1 MDEAVF
7 ADKKEMSIFEHLE
20 ELRMRLFRILL
31 FFFVATCVC
40 FWFSERLLQGLLSI
54 SDGAGISFIV
64 ISPTEGFFSQLKL
77 GLLSGFV
84 LSLPCNIMEVWKF
97 VSPGLT
103 AKEIRLLYRTTPF
116 LVLLFLCGV
125 ALAFFTAIPLGLKF
139 LLSFQI
145 ADVAAQISVEKY
157 ISFCL
162 SLMLIFGFVFEM
174 PVLLLLLCFV
184 GLLDRKVLIFYRR
197 HVILGIFIGSAVV
210 TPPDIVTQV
219 LIAVPLILLY
229 ELSVFLAGFIKTN
242 QQSFAGEEANR
253 E

>member
-1 MDEAVF
+1 MDETIS
-7 ADKKEMSIFEHLE
+7 ADRKEMSVFEHLE
-20 ELRMRLFRILL
+20 ELRMRLFRVLL
-31 FFFVATCVC
+31 FFFVAACMG
-40 FWFSERLLQGLLSI
+40 FWFSERLLQVLLSV

-77 GLLSGFV
+77 GLLAGFV
-84 LSLPCNIMEVWKF
+84 FSLPFNILEFWRF

-116 LVLLFLCGV
+116 LVLLFICGV
-125 ALAFFTAIPLGLKF
+125 ALAFFAAIPLGLKF

-162 SLMLIFGFVFEM
+162 SLMLIFGFVFEL

-184 GLLDRKVLIFYRR
+184 GLLDREMLIFYRR
-197 HVILGIFIGSAVV
+197 HVILGIFIGSAVM

-219 LIAVPLILLY
+219 LIAAPLIMLY
-229 ELSVFLAGFIKTN
+229 ELSVFLAGFIKIN
-242 QQSFAGEEANR
+242 QPPSAGEEANR

>member
-1 MDEAVF
+1 
-7 ADKKEMSIFEHLE
+7 MSVFEHLE

-31 FFFVATCVC
+31 FFFAATCVG
-40 FWFSERLLQGLLSI
+40 FWFSERLLQILLSI
-54 SDGAGISFIV
+54 SDGSGISFIV

-77 GLLSGFV
+77 GLLAGFV
-84 LSLPCNIMEVWKF
+84 LSLPFNILELWKF

-103 AKEIRLLYRTTPF
+103 AREISLLYRTTPF

-125 ALAFFTAIPLGLKF
+125 ALAFFAAIPLGLRF

-145 ADVAAQISVEKY
+145 ADVVAQISVEKY

-162 SLMLIFGFVFEM
+162 SLMLIFGFIFEM

-184 GLLDRKVLIFYRR
+184 GLLDGTMLAFYRR
-197 HVILGIFIGSAVV
+197 HVILGIFIVSAVL

-219 LIAVPLILLY
+219 LIAFPLILLY
-229 ELSVFLAGFIKTN
+229 ELSVFLAGFIK
-242 QQSFAGEEANR
+242 SGH
-253 E
+253 